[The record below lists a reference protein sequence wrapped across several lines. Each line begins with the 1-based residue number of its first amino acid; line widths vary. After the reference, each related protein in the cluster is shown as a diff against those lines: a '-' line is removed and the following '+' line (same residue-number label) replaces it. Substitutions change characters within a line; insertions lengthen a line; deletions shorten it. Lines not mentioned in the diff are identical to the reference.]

1 MNKFLKQLNP
11 KQSIFGLVICIALL
25 ALMPFI
31 AKELGGTTWVRIIDM
46 ALLYVMLALGLNIVV
61 GFSGLLDLGYVA
73 FYAVGAYMVALLSST
88 HLSDNFAFFAQHF
101 PNGLHIPLWVIVPL
115 GAGLAA
121 LAGIMLGT
129 PILKLRGD
137 YLALVTLG
145 FGEIIRI
152 FMNNWGKT
160 KKDLPEPDG
169 LLQSVVYWWN
179 QNYNITNG
187 PRGINRID
195 PVTVFGYPLDRT
207 LTIGGIDLTKE
218 FLYYYLFLALAIVT
232 IVICYR
238 LQKSRLGRA
247 WMALRE
253 DDIAAKAMGINV
265 RNIKLLAFSL
275 GATFGGVAGGMFAAF
290 QGFISPESFSFLESI
305 VILAMVVL
313 GGMGHIPGVVLGAII
328 LYTLPEFLRFTVE
341 PFQRNV
347 LGKIWVDTAIVRQFI
362 LGLSMVLIMLYR
374 PKGLWPTPERED
386 KKDVD
391 ASVQSDKPAN
401 NATV

>member
-11 KQSIFGLVICIALL
+11 KQSIVGLVICMVLL

-73 FYAVGAYMVALLSST
+73 FYAVGAYMVALLSSS

-160 KKDLPEPDG
+160 GFNL
-169 LLQSVVYWWN
+169 
-179 QNYNITNG
+179 TNG
-187 PRGINRID
+187 PRGINKID

-207 LTIGGIDLTKE
+207 LTIGGIDFTKE
-218 FLYYYLFLALAIVT
+218 FLYYYLFLALAIIT
-232 IVICYR
+232 IFVCYR
-238 LQKSRLGRA
+238 LQHSRLGRA

-290 QGFISPESFSFLESI
+290 QGFISPESFSFMESI

-328 LYTLPEFLRFTVE
+328 LYALPEVLRFTVE
-341 PFQRNV
+341 PMQKAAFGN
-347 LGKIWVDTAIVRQFI
+347 LLVDTAILRQII

-386 KKDVD
+386 KKDLDIDVN
-391 ASVQSDKPAN
+391 APTDKTVN
-401 NATV
+401 NATAV

>member
-11 KQSIFGLVICIALL
+11 KQSIVGLVICIALL

-73 FYAVGAYMVALLSST
+73 FYAVGAYMVALLSSS

-160 KKDLPEPDG
+160 GFNL
-169 LLQSVVYWWN
+169 
-179 QNYNITNG
+179 TNG
-187 PRGINRID
+187 PRGINKID

-207 LTIGGIDLTKE
+207 LTIGGIDFTKE
-218 FLYYYLFLALAIVT
+218 FLYYYLFLALAIIT
-232 IVICYR
+232 IFVCYR
-238 LQKSRLGRA
+238 LQHSRLGRA

-290 QGFISPESFSFLESI
+290 QGFISPESFSFMESI

-328 LYTLPEFLRFTVE
+328 LYALPEVLRFTVE
-341 PFQRNV
+341 PMQKAAF
-347 LGKIWVDTAIVRQFI
+347 GKLIVDTAILRQFI

-386 KKDVD
+386 KKDLDIDVN
-391 ASVQSDKPAN
+391 APTDKTVN
-401 NATV
+401 NATAV

>member
-11 KQSIFGLVICIALL
+11 KQSIVGLVICMVLL

-73 FYAVGAYMVALLSST
+73 FYAVGAYMVALLSSS

-160 KKDLPEPDG
+160 GFNL
-169 LLQSVVYWWN
+169 
-179 QNYNITNG
+179 TNG
-187 PRGINRID
+187 PRGINKID

-207 LTIGGIDLTKE
+207 LTIGDIDFTKE
-218 FLYYYLFLALAIVT
+218 FLYYYLFLALAIIT
-232 IVICYR
+232 IFVCYR
-238 LQKSRLGRA
+238 LQHSRLGRA

-290 QGFISPESFSFLESI
+290 QGFISPESFSFMESI

-328 LYTLPEFLRFTVE
+328 LYALPEVLRFTVE
-341 PFQRNV
+341 PMQKAAF
-347 LGKIWVDTAIVRQFI
+347 GKLIVDTAILRQFI

-386 KKDVD
+386 KKDLDIDVN
-391 ASVQSDKPAN
+391 APTDKTVN
-401 NATV
+401 NATAV

>member
-11 KQSIFGLVICIALL
+11 KQSIVGLVICMVLL

-73 FYAVGAYMVALLSST
+73 FYAVGAYMVALLSSS
-88 HLSDNFAFFAQHF
+88 HLSDNFAFFALHF

-160 KKDLPEPDG
+160 GFNL
-169 LLQSVVYWWN
+169 
-179 QNYNITNG
+179 TNG
-187 PRGINRID
+187 PRGINKID

-207 LTIGGIDLTKE
+207 LTIGGIDFTKE
-218 FLYYYLFLALAIVT
+218 FLYYYLFLALAIIT
-232 IVICYR
+232 IFVCYR
-238 LQKSRLGRA
+238 LQHSRLGRA

-290 QGFISPESFSFLESI
+290 QGFISPESFSFMESI

-328 LYTLPEFLRFTVE
+328 LYALPEVLRFTVE
-341 PFQRNV
+341 PMQKAAF
-347 LGKIWVDTAIVRQFI
+347 GKLIVDTAILRQFI

-386 KKDVD
+386 KKDLDIDVN
-391 ASVQSDKPAN
+391 APTDKTVN
-401 NATV
+401 NATAV

>member
-11 KQSIFGLVICIALL
+11 KQSIVGLVICMVLL

-73 FYAVGAYMVALLSST
+73 FYAVGAYMVALLSSS

-160 KKDLPEPDG
+160 GFNL
-169 LLQSVVYWWN
+169 
-179 QNYNITNG
+179 TNG
-187 PRGINRID
+187 PRGINKID

-207 LTIGGIDLTKE
+207 LTIGGIDFTKE
-218 FLYYYLFLALAIVT
+218 FLYYYLFLALAIIT
-232 IVICYR
+232 IFVCYR
-238 LQKSRLGRA
+238 LQHSRLGRA

-290 QGFISPESFSFLESI
+290 QGFSSPVSCSFMEYI
-305 VILAMVVL
+305 V
-313 GGMGHIPGVVLGAII
+313 
-328 LYTLPEFLRFTVE
+328 
-341 PFQRNV
+341 
-347 LGKIWVDTAIVRQFI
+347 
-362 LGLSMVLIMLYR
+362 S
-374 PKGLWPTPERED
+374 
-386 KKDVD
+386 
-391 ASVQSDKPAN
+391 
-401 NATV
+401 